1 MRIEQILHGYD
12 NGHRMLAASV
22 LLKDTREMELVAILS
37 DWSEYVD
44 GDNGDS
50 SYVTAYPL
58 KNSGFYVIAKTWYA
72 GEMKRPGCV
81 WTQSLLLPM
90 SELNR
95 IDDFR
100 RIIDYFKRPSM
111 EDGFE
116 YYSHPIDFVNTYIL
130 QESYQKL
137 GADGER
143 VGNIL
148 TSLVQNAGPIYYK
161 AGVESHPELI
171 LLSIMNVLPATIL
184 QRVSW
189 CSGSAYVRK
198 MNGHPLSC
206 QFLTSNVEGGSF
218 ISLEA
223 QPLWVK
229 YMVFGIMRG
238 DVNKGQL
245 IRMFAEDI
253 QENGANYAAVVSVLY
268 TLEDFFKTNKTSEER
283 YKEVLELIAES
294 FPHVNDGKVIKKLCT
309 NKFFSNRYCQDETF
323 FYFFSTLSLD
333 GVFDIEDTKINEKFN
348 DFVTS
353 NRSQYTSLLNKIVNA
368 GTVNAWGKALL
379 KDSADILTEEEV
391 SQIVVNNNHLFNSI
405 SLLNPSILNKIKWS
419 ELKRND
425 VESVL
430 PIIMDIRSQ
439 GVFADWDDLF
449 KKLLGE
455 GIEIR
460 GSLASLIFVN
470 GRNATSIL
478 LNYVNSNNN
487 HFVGFELGKQ
497 LSKQISAILTWLES
511 ENAITVNVANAIV
524 NAVDGHSNLVISRG
538 AKVWQPFVGLEF
550 QNLRAEVYAFMFSL
564 SFNWPTNQT
573 ALELMRISFPP
584 LYILQANESLRYEE
598 WARISQY
605 MEPLSFWEDWNKC
618 KKMRKTVVKRLKQ
631 AGYSMNQLYQ
641 YTPDAEINKQL
652 IRMW

>member
-1 MRIEQILHGYD
+1 MKIDQILHGYD
-12 NGHRMLAASV
+12 NGHRLLAASV
-22 LLKDTREMELVAILS
+22 LLKDTREMELVATLS

-58 KNSGFYVIAKTWYA
+58 RNSGFYVVAKTWYA

-95 IDDFR
+95 IDDYR
-100 RIIDYFKRPSM
+100 RIIDFFKKPSM
-111 EDGFE
+111 ADGFE
-116 YYSHPIDFVNTYIL
+116 YYSHSIDYVNKYVSP
-130 QESYQKL
+130 ESYQKL
-137 GADGER
+137 GADSER

-148 TSLVQNAGPIYYK
+148 TSLVQNEGPIYYK

-171 LLSIMNVLPATIL
+171 LLSLMNVLPATIT

-198 MNGHPLSC
+198 MNGQPLSC
-206 QFLTSNVEGGSF
+206 QFLTGNVEGVSY

-223 QPLWVK
+223 QPQWVK
-229 YMVFGIMRG
+229 YLVFGIMRG
-238 DVNKGQL
+238 DVNQGQL

-253 QENGANYAAVVSVLY
+253 QENGANYAAIVSVLY

-294 FPHVNDGKVIKKLCT
+294 FPHVNDGKVIKKICT
-309 NKFFSNRYCQDETF
+309 NKSFSNRYCQDETF

-348 DFVTS
+348 DFVTA
-353 NRSQYTSLLNKIVNA
+353 NRSQYTTLLNKIVNA
-368 GTVNAWGKALL
+368 ETVNAWGKSLL
-379 KDSADILTEEEV
+379 KDSAEILTEEEV
-391 SQIVVNNNHLFNSI
+391 SRIVVNDKHLFNAT

-460 GSLASLIFVN
+460 GSLASLIFIN
-470 GRNATSIL
+470 GKNATSIL
-478 LNYVNSNNN
+478 LNYLNSSNN
-487 HFVGFELGKQ
+487 HFVGFDLEKQ
-497 LSKQISAILTWLES
+497 LSKQISAILSWLGS
-511 ENAITVNVANAIV
+511 ENTITDNVANAIV
-524 NAVDGHSNLVISRG
+524 NAVDEHSNLVISRG
-538 AKVWQPFVGLEF
+538 ATVWQPFVGLQF
-550 QNLRAEVYAFMFSL
+550 HNLRAEVYAFMFSL
-564 SFNWPTNQT
+564 SFNWPTNKT
-573 ALELMRISFPP
+573 ALELMRISFYY
-584 LYILQANESLRYEE
+584 LHELQANGILRYGE
-598 WARISQY
+598 WSRISQY
-605 MEPLSFWEDWNKC
+605 MEPLFWLEEWDKC
-618 KKMRKTVVKRLKQ
+618 KKMRKTVIKRLKQ
-631 AGYSMNQLYQ
+631 AGYGRDQLDQ
-641 YTPDAEINKQL
+641 YTPNAEINKQL
-652 IRMW
+652 IKMW